1 MGNRQP
7 IKRRALLKHSTA
19 VAVSA
24 LAFPMINTGMA
35 RLASAENTKYSIRAI
50 DLVRQSFTVDMKHAL
65 SLYPKTVETYLTDPD
80 SFDEKI
86 WQEFRD
92 SGLNIIQTTVETIK
106 DTLLDYALHNSFL
119 VSKQNYFVRIDSVDD
134 FDKVV
139 GTDKIG
145 MILGSENSTHFQTLD
160 DIERYYQLGQRI
172 SQLTYNSRN
181 LIGSGATE
189 RFDGGLSDYG
199 VSVVEKMNTIG
210 MAIDLSHCGDRTT
223 LDALSLSKSPVLIT
237 HSVAR
242 KLNPSHPR
250 TKTDE
255 AIRKMA
261 KTGGVMGIAFL
272 RVFIR
277 DREPTTLQHAIDHFE
292 HIVRLVG
299 IDYVAIGSDIALYG
313 YDSLPRAY
321 VEATKSNLKPG
332 TYKFRDK
339 DDIEGLNHP
348 RRIYDLTEELIRR
361 GYIDSDISLILG
373 GNAKRAISAAWN
385 SGDTVTRVRP

>member
-1 MGNRQP
+1 MTNCQP
-7 IKRRALLKHSTA
+7 INRRAILKQGAAMTMGVLGS
-19 VAVSA
+19 S
-24 LAFPMINTGMA
+24 MINTGIA
-35 RLASAENTKYSIRAI
+35 RVASADDIKYSIRSI
-50 DLVRQSFTVDMKHAL
+50 DLVRQAFTMDLKHAL
-65 SLYPKTVETYLTDPD
+65 SLYPKTVETYLTNPD

-92 SGLNIIQTTVETIK
+92 SGLNVIQTTVETIK
-106 DTLLDYALHNSFL
+106 DTLRDYALHNSFL
-119 VSKQNYFVRIDSVDD
+119 AGKQDYFVRIDSVDD

-139 GTDKIG
+139 GSGKIG
-145 MILGSENSTHFQTLD
+145 MILGSENSAHFQTLD
-160 DIERYYQLGQRI
+160 DIDRYYQLGQRI

-189 RFDGGLSDYG
+189 RSDGGLSDYG
-199 VSVVEKMNTIG
+199 VSVVERMNKIG

-250 TKTDE
+250 TKSDE
-255 AIRKMA
+255 AIRNMA
-261 KTGGVMGIAFL
+261 KTGGVMGIGFL

-277 DREPTTLQHAIDHFE
+277 DREPTTIEHALDHFE
-292 HIVRLVG
+292 HVIRLVG

-332 TYKFRDK
+332 TYKFREK

-348 RRIYDLTEELIRR
+348 KRIYDLTEGLIRR
-361 GYIDSDISLILG
+361 GYNDSDINLILG
-373 GNAKRAISAAWN
+373 GNAKRAISAAWL
-385 SGDTVTRVRP
+385 GGR